1 MPKKSNL
8 KNIVQELLEDKD
20 LSKKEITSE
29 LKEVYNKNFSDKTL
43 NEVLVKLLRDEKI
56 DVVGYDLSIYD
67 GMRRVQSLKPDGM
80 IFGSLKIEQIQIE
93 ILFKKLESENIGTV
107 KKAHSQLKKIFCRR
121 LKSLKQKNYLE
132 KYDIKINNTIFDD
145 VIHYINSQELEQKR
159 TLKEKFIWAL
169 ANKEDSS
176 KLLTQ
181 IIQLSQLYS
190 QNK

>member
-8 KNIVQELLEDKD
+8 KNIVQELLEDKN

-107 KKAHSQLKKIFCRR
+107 KKAHSKLKKIFCRR

>member
-8 KNIVQELLEDKD
+8 KNIVQELLEDKN

-56 DVVGYDLSIYD
+56 DVVGYDLSIYG
-67 GMRRVQSLKPDGM
+67 GMKRVQSLKPDGM

-107 KKAHSQLKKIFCRR
+107 KKAHSQLKKFFCRR

-132 KYDIKINNTIFDD
+132 KYDININNTIFDV
-145 VIHYINSQELEQKR
+145 VIDYIYCNLLV
-159 TLKEKFIWAL
+159 LK
-169 ANKEDSS
+169 
-176 KLLTQ
+176 
-181 IIQLSQLYS
+181 
-190 QNK
+190 

>member
-8 KNIVQELLEDKD
+8 KNIVQELLEDKN

-43 NEVLVKLLRDEKI
+43 NELLVKLLRDEKI